1 MKLQRYSTETLR
13 SINRNCQASRIIRSR
28 CLIVFLITI
37 SGLSLTERSFDYV
50 YIYICIG
57 LVYTIFASYFNCS
70 LYHRFWKRI
79 IKLLMR
85 QLFIIRNPI
94 SFIVHRSYIYH
105 PSYWNSFFYG
115 SFMRFLELIVVN
127 EDNDRNGMFQFHLG
141 ELHVARGI
149 EPLS

>member
-1 MKLQRYSTETLR
+1 MNHSFSLFNRFLDNNLGVI
-13 SINRNCQASRIIRSR
+13 INDR
-28 CLIVFLITI
+28 LIMC
-37 SGLSLTERSFDYV
+37 
-50 YIYICIG
+50 IYICIG

-70 LYHRFWKRI
+70 LYHRFWKRVTKTLI
-79 IKLLMR
+79 R

-115 SFMRFLELIVVN
+115 SFMRFLKLIVVN

-141 ELHVARGI
+141 ELHVARETRI
-149 EPLS
+149 TFFFCRELKLKLKLKSKAYVI